1 MALPSSVVYAL
12 GQGFSPLINLSIV
25 TAGFVKSICP
35 NSFVIFPAYDDF
47 SSSCGVLVAVPF
59 SSFDNVS
66 TINFPSSIASY
77 RKDFHLF
84 LFRLTFMTAV
94 SITSPVSSPSAMYIV
109 VTPVSSS
116 PSITAH

>member
-59 SSFDNVS
+59 SSFDNVL
-66 TINFPSSIASY
+66 TINFPPSIASLS
-77 RKDFHLF
+77 K
-84 LFRLTFMTAV
+84 RLPPVSFSSNFMTAV